1 MKINVSFD
9 ITPEEFR
16 KVMGL
21 PDVQTMQ
28 KEVFNQMMEKMK
40 AGEEGYD
47 PMALY
52 GPMMAEG
59 FQTMDKMQQMMFS
72 MMNAGSSNG
81 SSSED

>member
-52 GPMMAEG
+52 APMMAEG
-59 FQTMDKMQQMMFS
+59 IQTMDKMQQMMFS
-72 MMNAGSSNG
+72 MMNAGSSNSG
-81 SSSED
+81 SSED